1 MAAGE
6 MKQKIVLEGEQQ
18 YKNAI
23 KDAQRNLK
31 TLRSE
36 LKAETA
42 ELGRNATEQEKA
54 QKKVESLKKQ
64 IAEQEKIVKANK
76 DALEEVR
83 QKYADNADAIA
94 QYERKLND
102 TGPRWPT

>member
-1 MAAGE
+1 MASE
-6 MKQKIVLEGEQQ
+6 IKQKIVLEGEQQ

-42 ELGRNATEQEKA
+42 ELGNNASA
-54 QKKVESLKKQ
+54 QQKNETKVKSLKKQ
-64 IAEQEKIVKANK
+64 IQEQEKIVKANR

-83 QKYADNADAIA
+83 QKYGDNEDAIA
-94 QYERKLND
+94 KWAMD
-102 TGPRWPT
+102 

>member
-1 MAAGE
+1 MANNE
-6 MKQKIVLEGEQQ
+6 IKQKIVLEGEQQ

-42 ELGRNATEQEKA
+42 ELGKNATEQNGYG
-54 QKKVESLKKQ
+54 LGLFL
-64 IAEQEKIVKANK
+64 VKHYMDK
-76 DALEEVR
+76 MD
-83 QKYADNADAIA
+83 
-94 QYERKLND
+94 
-102 TGPRWPT
+102 